1 MGKRN
6 DSRQR
11 REHLQRDKAQQ
22 GMLGK
27 RPRMDAPESARVRDL
42 REMWLEVAEEPDH
55 KKPFRPCNEISEI
68 SEAAM
73 GQG

>member
-1 MGKRN
+1 
-6 DSRQR
+6 
-11 REHLQRDKAQQ
+11 
-22 GMLGK
+22 
-27 RPRMDAPESARVRDL
+27 MDAPESARVRDP

-55 KKPFRPCNEISEI
+55 KEPFRPCNKISEI